1 MEKLRI
7 GIIGCGRI
15 SQAHIKAANYL
26 KDDVEIVALS
36 DKYIEK
42 AKEVGSKIGVNFC
55 VDDYRKLLANLSV
68 DAVIIALPHNLHYE
82 ATIASAKAKKHILL
96 EKPMALK
103 YKEAKEMVTRAKD
116 NDVTLMIGHSRRF
129 CDAIKILREKI
140 HEVGPIIR
148 IIINF
153 LVYFPEPPTEWWK
166 SQEETGDLITYLQAS
181 HSIDFVLWILNKI
194 PKRIFAHTFT
204 RNPKGFTIKDEADI
218 FLEFP
223 GDITTSFHLSLNTK
237 PPLHEYIIVGE
248 KGSFRF
254 IEYQLKEPFTSGYK
268 LMLNKET
275 LIEGNQIPTNY
286 TLQLKEFVEAI
297 KLRRVPL
304 ASGEE
309 ILPLIKVL
317 EKIADSSK
325 RGEILNF

>member
-1 MEKLRI
+1 MIKLRI

-15 SQAHIKAANYL
+15 SQAHIEAANYL
-26 KDDVEIVALS
+26 KNVVEIVALS

-42 AKEVGSKIGVNFC
+42 AKDVGSKIGVNFC
-55 VDDYRKLLANLSV
+55 VDDYRKLLANPKV

-82 ATIASAKAKKHILL
+82 AAIASAKAKKHILL

-103 YKEAKEMVTRAKD
+103 YKEAKKMVTIAKD
-116 NDVTLMIGHSRRF
+116 NDVFLMIGHSRRF
-129 CDAIKILREKI
+129 CDAIQILREKI
-140 HEVGPIIR
+140 NEIGPIIR
-148 IIINF
+148 ILINF

-181 HSIDFVLWILNKI
+181 HSIDFALWILNKTPI
-194 PKRIFAHTFT
+194 RIFGNTFT
-204 RNPKGFTIKDEADI
+204 RNNKGFTMKDEADI

-223 GDITTSFHLSLNTK
+223 GDITTSIHLSLNTK

-248 KGSFRF
+248 KGSFRL
-254 IEYQLKEPFTSGYK
+254 IEYQLKESFTFGYK
-268 LMLNKET
+268 LMLNEET
-275 LIEGNQIPTNY
+275 LLEGVQIPTNY
-286 TLQLKEFVEAI
+286 SLQLKEFVEAI

-309 ILPLIKVL
+309 ILPLVKVL
-317 EKIADSSK
+317 EKISESSK
-325 RGEILNF
+325 TGEILNL